1 MVQYTLAQ
9 SPEIILT
16 VSGKDS
22 AKARNKAMDQLMEL
36 MDAGKLPTELEEG
49 FGPQQLI
56 EVKEPSID
64 TANGEDTI
72 TQAVQILS
80 NLATLKLKVQESRA
94 EALEIRK
101 ALDVLFADESVNE
114 EEITRFIVENT
125 PADFIKDHAIYKTE
139 IDQQVRS
146 LSFNQHSVKAN
157 SLSPDQIEAFKKSEV
172 SEQKDGSNGLYPL
185 SEYGKNVQEYYKDS
199 ESQRR
204 PIVPPQPENNR
215 RSHSSNIHNNA
226 NGRM

>member
-22 AKARNKAMDQLMEL
+22 AKAREKAMDQLMEL

-56 EVKEPSID
+56 EVKESTID
-64 TANGEDTI
+64 IASGEDTI
-72 TQAVQILS
+72 TQAVQVLS

-101 ALDVLFADESVNE
+101 AVDVLFTDEPITE
-114 EEITRFIVENT
+114 EEITRLKEGFKVLKNFAQANVRYQEART
-125 PADFIKDHAIYKTE
+125 KAEQARQTL
-139 IDQQVRS
+139 DQA
-146 LSFNQHSVKAN
+146 LK
-157 SLSPDQIEAFKKSEV
+157 SPDK
-172 SEQKDGSNGLYPL
+172 
-185 SEYGKNVQEYYKDS
+185 
-199 ESQRR
+199 
-204 PIVPPQPENNR
+204 
-215 RSHSSNIHNNA
+215 
-226 NGRM
+226 